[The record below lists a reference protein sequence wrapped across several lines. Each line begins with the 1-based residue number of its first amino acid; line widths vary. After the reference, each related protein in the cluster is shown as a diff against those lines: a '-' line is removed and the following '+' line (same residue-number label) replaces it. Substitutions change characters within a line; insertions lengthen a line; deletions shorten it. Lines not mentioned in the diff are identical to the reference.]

1 MRPPRSPRAG
11 SGAGRQRDAGL
22 ACLLLLLLCRAPGA
36 GAQEDESFHLWQ
48 PQGQVS
54 VSVGQTLTLHCT
66 VSRHAIVGPVKWLK
80 AFGSSKQIVY
90 DPKGPF
96 PRVTRAVNES
106 NTNYT
111 IHISKVRVEDAGTY
125 YCVKF
130 KKGEE
135 QDEEYSSGAGTEVFV
150 HASPT
155 SVAVSG
161 PEHRAEPGSLAR
173 FTCTAGGFFPRD
185 ISVEWLKNG
194 APVRAPGPR
203 VTAGQTNS
211 SYDMV
216 SAVELTL
223 RAADVRSQLTCV
235 VKHSTLPAPLRQTY
249 NLSDAVRVPPT
260 VRVLPDLPNP
270 VEVHKTVNF
279 TCSAEG
285 FYPDA
290 VTLTWLENGVEANA
304 GSPPHLTE
312 TSQGTFELRSLLE
325 VQATEEKN
333 QSVFTC
339 RVVHDSQSPVSS
351 AVTLQIAVPAADRG
365 PNNESLADQ
374 QLLSLAGLYVGL
386 LLEKGLLGLVL
397 FFLFKRRMQ

>member
-1 MRPPRSPRAG
+1 NETF
-11 SGAGRQRDAGL
+11 QL
-22 ACLLLLLLCRAPGA
+22 
-36 GAQEDESFHLWQ
+36 QQ
-48 PQGQVS
+48 PQREVS
-54 VSVGQTLTLHCT
+54 VSVGQTLTLHCA
-66 VSRHAIVGPVKWLK
+66 VSGDTMAGPVKWLK
-80 AFGSSKQIVY
+80 AFGSGKRIIY
-90 DPKGPF
+90 DQKGSL

-106 NTNYT
+106 STNYT

-130 KKGEE
+130 KKGAE

-150 HASPT
+150 HGDPA

-161 PEHRAEPGSLAR
+161 PQHRVEPGSLVR

-185 ISVEWLKNG
+185 IGVEWLKNG

-203 VTAGQTNS
+203 VTAGQTSS

-216 SAVELTL
+216 SAVEVTL
-223 RAADVRSQLTCV
+223 QAADVRSQLTCV
-235 VKHSTLPAPLRQTY
+235 VRHSTLHAPLRETY

-260 VRVLPDLPNP
+260 VRVLADLPNP
-270 VEVHKTVNF
+270 VEVNKTVNF
-279 TCSAEG
+279 TCSVEG

-304 GSPPHLTE
+304 GSPPRPTE

-351 AVTLQIAVPAADRG
+351 AVTLQIAVPAAD
-365 PNNESLADQ
+365 
-374 QLLSLAGLYVGL
+374 
-386 LLEKGLLGLVL
+386 
-397 FFLFKRRMQ
+397 

>member
-1 MRPPRSPRAG
+1 
-11 SGAGRQRDAGL
+11 
-22 ACLLLLLLCRAPGA
+22 
-36 GAQEDESFHLWQ
+36 DESFQLWQ

-66 VSRHAIVGPVKWLK
+66 VSKHAMAGPVKWLK

-90 DPKGPF
+90 DQKGPL

-150 HASPT
+150 HGEWCSRLCHGPPEQLPAGKRPRRRGCPPSQRAPGRAGLGGGPAPPPLPRPRSLPTAGASRQLGGARRDRRSEHPAPE
-155 SVAVSG
+155 AVSG
-161 PEHRAEPGSLAR
+161 ARRGEGARADAGAGHRA
-173 FTCTAGGFFPRD
+173 
-185 ISVEWLKNG
+185 
-194 APVRAPGPR
+194 
-203 VTAGQTNS
+203 
-211 SYDMV
+211 
-216 SAVELTL
+216 
-223 RAADVRSQLTCV
+223 
-235 VKHSTLPAPLRQTY
+235 PL
-249 NLSDAVRVPPT
+249 LFAVPPT

-270 VEVHKTVNF
+270 VEVNKTVNF

-351 AVTLQIAVPAADRG
+351 AVTLQIAVPAAD
-365 PNNESLADQ
+365 
-374 QLLSLAGLYVGL
+374 
-386 LLEKGLLGLVL
+386 
-397 FFLFKRRMQ
+397 